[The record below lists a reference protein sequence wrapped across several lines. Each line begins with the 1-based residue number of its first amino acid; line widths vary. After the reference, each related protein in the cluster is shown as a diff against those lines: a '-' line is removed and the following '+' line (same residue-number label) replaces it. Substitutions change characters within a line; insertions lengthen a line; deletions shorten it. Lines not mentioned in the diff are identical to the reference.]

1 MKQLIKKYLF
11 LFGIA
16 GLIIVLDQITKAIVR
31 SNLSFTD
38 MWSPWEWLVPYARVV
53 HWRNTGA
60 AFGIFQ
66 SGGTIFAVLAVI
78 VAGII
83 IFYYPQVPHEDKV
96 ARIALAM
103 QLGGALGNLSD
114 RLTIGYVTDF
124 LSFGNFPVFN
134 VADMSITCGVA
145 VLLLGMWVSE
155 RKAHKKAKSEKQ
167 DTLPVEAKETI
178 ES

>member
-1 MKQLIKKYLF
+1 MRQLIKKYLS
-11 LFGIA
+11 LFGIT
-16 GLIIVLDQITKAIVR
+16 GLIITLDQITKAIVR

-38 MWSPWEWLVPYARVV
+38 MWSPWEWLAPYVRVV
-53 HWRNTGA
+53 HWPNTGA
-60 AFGIFQ
+60 AVGIFQ

-83 IFYYPQVPHEDKV
+83 IFYYPQVPQEDKI

-103 QLGGALGNLSD
+103 QLGGALGNLID

-124 LSFGNFPVFN
+124 LSFGDFPVFN

-145 VLLLGMWVSE
+145 VLLLGMWVNE
-155 RKAHKKAKSEKQ
+155 RKMHKKAKSEKQ
-167 DTLPVEAKETI
+167 NTLPVEDKKTI